1 MSSNSPFAPG
11 TPGNTVLPTAQPAT
25 SLAGSGPSFLT
36 PQGRARLVDEIT
48 TLNGKLPEHVKRPNR
63 QARRRMAKTGRSKQ
77 WQRLVAQ
84 ATQAVLREQN
94 DAHREVHNARV
105 QAITEDSAWD

>member
-11 TPGNTVLPTAQPAT
+11 TPGNTALPTAQPAT
-25 SLAGSGPSFLT
+25 SLSGSGPSLLT

-48 TLNGKLPEHVKRPNR
+48 TINGKLPEHVKRPNR

-77 WQRLVAQ
+77 WHHLVAK

-94 DAHREVHNARV
+94 DAHAIKHNAYI
-105 QAITEDSAWD
+105 QSIPDDPAWD